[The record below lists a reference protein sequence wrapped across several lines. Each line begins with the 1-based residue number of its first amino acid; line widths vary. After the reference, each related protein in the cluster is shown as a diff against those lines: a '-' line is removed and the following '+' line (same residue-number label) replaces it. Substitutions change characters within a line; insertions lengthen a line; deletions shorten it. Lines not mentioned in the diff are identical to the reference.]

1 MSEIKTPLR
10 KVLREDGDT
19 DWVIEPEHSFA
30 DVIRHLISEGA
41 TLADFTVTW
50 AHRLEDVN

>member
-1 MSEIKTPLR
+1 VSEIKTPLR

-50 AHRLEDVN
+50 AHRLEDR